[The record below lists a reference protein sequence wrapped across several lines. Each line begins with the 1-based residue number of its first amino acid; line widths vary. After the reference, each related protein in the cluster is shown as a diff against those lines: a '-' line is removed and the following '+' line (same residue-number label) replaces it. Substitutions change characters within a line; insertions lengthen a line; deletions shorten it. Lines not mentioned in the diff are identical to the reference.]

1 MKKIV
6 LPLLIISSL
15 LVSCKNEETKKDDV
29 EITTDLVE
37 KVTSIEFENELY
49 EFGKITQGEKVEH
62 SFVFKNTGEYP
73 LLIGSAR
80 GSCGCTVPQWPTEP
94 IAPGEKGKIDVVFDS
109 NGKEGFKHVTVTISA
124 NTEPNVSV
132 VALKG
137 EILVPETK

>member
-6 LPLLIISSL
+6 LSLAVSSL
-15 LVSCKNEETKKDDV
+15 LFTFSCKEEEKKEDIEV
-29 EITTDLVE
+29 TTDLVE
-37 KVTSIEFENELY
+37 KITSIEFENELY

-62 SFVFKNTGEYP
+62 SFTFKNTGEYP
-73 LLIGSAR
+73 LIIGTAR

-109 NGKEGFKHVTVTISA
+109 NGKEGFKHVTVTINA

-137 EILVPETK
+137 EILIPETK

>member
-6 LPLLIISSL
+6 LSLAASSL
-15 LVSCKNEETKKDDV
+15 LFTFSCKEEEKKEDIEV
-29 EITTDLVE
+29 TTDLVE
-37 KVTSIEFENELY
+37 KITSIEFENELY

-62 SFVFKNTGEYP
+62 SFTFKNTGEYP
-73 LLIGSAR
+73 LIIGTAR

-109 NGKEGFKHVTVTISA
+109 NGKEGFKHVTVTIRA

>member
-1 MKKIV
+1 MKKIILSLAV
-6 LPLLIISSL
+6 SSL
-15 LVSCKNEETKKDDV
+15 LFTFSCKEEEKKEDIEV
-29 EITTDLVE
+29 TTDLIE
-37 KVTSIEFENELY
+37 KITSIEFENELY

-62 SFVFKNTGEYP
+62 SFTFKNTGEYP
-73 LLIGSAR
+73 LIIGTAR
-80 GSCGCTVPQWPTEP
+80 GSCGCTIPQWPTEP